1 MGEGLDVFDL
11 VAAAAVKAQS
21 IARLHRVLRRLRELQ
36 AGIRAGADSLRHNI
50 KPLIH
55 SVEQYLAEAHIRRV
69 VHDLARKIVPHIIA
83 DERLIEVRP
92 MQRPLV
98 EGIHPQH
105 GDIARGRTVV
115 RQRLDK
121 IAVLIKIARGV
132 ASHSNVNDALK
143 RRRVGGVIVALGMIH
158 HRDGRAQQ
166 RTAVCGRGESSRSH
180 GRCPPLVDGHA
191 RDRLS
196 AGVDENERQMRAEQI
211 FAVVLGTGCIGG
223 ALKMLMIAWVLIGQ
237 HG

>member
-1 MGEGLDVFDL
+1 
-11 VAAAAVKAQS
+11 
-21 IARLHRVLRRLRELQ
+21 
-36 AGIRAGADSLRHNI
+36 
-50 KPLIH
+50 
-55 SVEQYLAEAHIRRV
+55 
-69 VHDLARKIVPHIIA
+69 
-83 DERLIEVRP
+83 

-166 RTAVCGRGESSRSH
+166 RTAVRGRGEAVVFDVAVRV
-180 GRCPPLVDGHA
+180 GDGHA

-196 AGVDENERQMRAEQI
+196 ACVDEHERQMRAERL
-211 FAVVLGTGCIGG
+211 AVMLGTGCIGG

>member
-1 MGEGLDVFDL
+1 
-11 VAAAAVKAQS
+11 
-21 IARLHRVLRRLRELQ
+21 
-36 AGIRAGADSLRHNI
+36 
-50 KPLIH
+50 
-55 SVEQYLAEAHIRRV
+55 
-69 VHDLARKIVPHIIA
+69 
-83 DERLIEVRP
+83 

-132 ASHSNVNDALK
+132 ASHANVDGALQG
-143 RRRVGGVIVALGMIH
+143 RRVGGVIVALGMVH

-166 RTAVCGRGESSRSH
+166 RTAVCGRGESSV
-180 GRCPPLVDGHA
+180 LTAAAAALDGNA
-191 RDRLS
+191 GDLRA

-211 FAVVLGTGCIGG
+211 FSVVGAGRIGG

>member
-1 MGEGLDVFDL
+1 
-11 VAAAAVKAQS
+11 
-21 IARLHRVLRRLRELQ
+21 
-36 AGIRAGADSLRHNI
+36 
-50 KPLIH
+50 
-55 SVEQYLAEAHIRRV
+55 
-69 VHDLARKIVPHIIA
+69 
-83 DERLIEVRP
+83 

-166 RTAVCGRGESSRSH
+166 RTAVCGRGEAVVFDVAVR
-180 GRCPPLVDGHA
+180 VEDGHA

-196 AGVDENERQMRAEQI
+196 ACVDEHERQMRAERL
-211 FAVVLGTGCIGG
+211 AVMLGTGCIGG

>member
-1 MGEGLDVFDL
+1 
-11 VAAAAVKAQS
+11 
-21 IARLHRVLRRLRELQ
+21 
-36 AGIRAGADSLRHNI
+36 
-50 KPLIH
+50 
-55 SVEQYLAEAHIRRV
+55 
-69 VHDLARKIVPHIIA
+69 
-83 DERLIEVRP
+83 

-132 ASHSNVNDALK
+132 AAHTDINDALH
-143 RRRVGGVIVALGMIH
+143 RRRIVRMVISGSVVD
-158 HRDGRAQQ
+158 HRDRSAQQ
-166 RTAVCGRGESSRSH
+166 RSAVRRSGEGVVASA
-180 GRCPPLVDGHA
+180 PVAVADGNA
-191 RDRLS
+191 GDLRA

-211 FAVVLGTGCIGG
+211 FSVVGTGCIGG

>member
-1 MGEGLDVFDL
+1 
-11 VAAAAVKAQS
+11 
-21 IARLHRVLRRLRELQ
+21 
-36 AGIRAGADSLRHNI
+36 
-50 KPLIH
+50 
-55 SVEQYLAEAHIRRV
+55 
-69 VHDLARKIVPHIIA
+69 
-83 DERLIEVRP
+83 

-132 ASHSNVNDALK
+132 AAHANVDGALQG
-143 RRRVGGVIVALGMIH
+143 RRVGGVIVALSVIH

-166 RTAVCGRGESSRSH
+166 RTAVCGRGESIV
-180 GRCPPLVDGHA
+180 LTAAAAALDGNA
-191 RDRLS
+191 GDLRA

-211 FAVVLGTGCIGG
+211 FSVVGTGCIGG

>member
-1 MGEGLDVFDL
+1 
-11 VAAAAVKAQS
+11 
-21 IARLHRVLRRLRELQ
+21 
-36 AGIRAGADSLRHNI
+36 
-50 KPLIH
+50 
-55 SVEQYLAEAHIRRV
+55 
-69 VHDLARKIVPHIIA
+69 
-83 DERLIEVRP
+83 

-132 ASHSNVNDALK
+132 AAHANVDGALQG
-143 RRRVGGVIVALGMIH
+143 RRVGGVIVALGVIH

-166 RTAVCGRGESSRSH
+166 RTAVRRSGEGVVASA
-180 GRCPPLVDGHA
+180 PVAVADGHA

-211 FAVVLGTGCIGG
+211 FSVVGTGCIGG

>member
-1 MGEGLDVFDL
+1 
-11 VAAAAVKAQS
+11 
-21 IARLHRVLRRLRELQ
+21 
-36 AGIRAGADSLRHNI
+36 
-50 KPLIH
+50 
-55 SVEQYLAEAHIRRV
+55 
-69 VHDLARKIVPHIIA
+69 
-83 DERLIEVRP
+83 

-166 RTAVCGRGESSRSH
+166 RSAVRRSGEGVVASA
-180 GRCPPLVDGHA
+180 PVAVADGNA
-191 RDRLS
+191 GDLRA
-196 AGVDENERQMRAEQI
+196 AGVDENERQMRAERL
-211 FAVVLGTGCIGG
+211 AVMLGTGCIGG

>member
-1 MGEGLDVFDL
+1 
-11 VAAAAVKAQS
+11 
-21 IARLHRVLRRLRELQ
+21 
-36 AGIRAGADSLRHNI
+36 
-50 KPLIH
+50 
-55 SVEQYLAEAHIRRV
+55 
-69 VHDLARKIVPHIIA
+69 
-83 DERLIEVRP
+83 

-115 RQRLDK
+115 RQCLDK

-166 RTAVCGRGESSRSH
+166 RTAVCGRGESIV
-180 GRCPPLVDGHA
+180 LTAAAAALDGHA

-196 AGVDENERQMRAEQI
+196 ASVDENERQMRAEQI
-211 FAVVLGTGCIGG
+211 FSVVGTGCIGE

>member
-1 MGEGLDVFDL
+1 
-11 VAAAAVKAQS
+11 
-21 IARLHRVLRRLRELQ
+21 
-36 AGIRAGADSLRHNI
+36 
-50 KPLIH
+50 
-55 SVEQYLAEAHIRRV
+55 
-69 VHDLARKIVPHIIA
+69 
-83 DERLIEVRP
+83 

-132 ASHSNVNDALK
+132 AAHANVDGALQG
-143 RRRVGGVIVALGMIH
+143 RRVGGVIVALGVIH

-166 RTAVCGRGESSRSH
+166 RSAVRRSGEGVVASA
-180 GRCPPLVDGHA
+180 PVAVADGNA
-191 RDRLS
+191 GDLRA
-196 AGVDENERQMRAEQI
+196 AGVDENERQMRAEHL
-211 FAVVLGTGCIGG
+211 AVMLGAGCIGG

>member
-1 MGEGLDVFDL
+1 
-11 VAAAAVKAQS
+11 
-21 IARLHRVLRRLRELQ
+21 
-36 AGIRAGADSLRHNI
+36 
-50 KPLIH
+50 
-55 SVEQYLAEAHIRRV
+55 
-69 VHDLARKIVPHIIA
+69 
-83 DERLIEVRP
+83 

-105 GDIARGRTVV
+105 GDIARGRAVV

-132 ASHSNVNDALK
+132 AAHANVDGALQG
-143 RRRVGGVIVALGMIH
+143 RRVGGVIVALGMVH

-166 RTAVCGRGESSRSH
+166 RTAIGGGGEAVVFDVAVRI
-180 GRCPPLVDGHA
+180 GDGNA
-191 RDRLS
+191 GDLRA

-211 FAVVLGTGCIGG
+211 FSVVGAGCIGG

>member
-1 MGEGLDVFDL
+1 
-11 VAAAAVKAQS
+11 
-21 IARLHRVLRRLRELQ
+21 
-36 AGIRAGADSLRHNI
+36 
-50 KPLIH
+50 
-55 SVEQYLAEAHIRRV
+55 
-69 VHDLARKIVPHIIA
+69 
-83 DERLIEVRP
+83 

-105 GDIARGRTVV
+105 GDIARGRAVV

-143 RRRVGGVIVALGMIH
+143 RRRVVRMVISGSVVD
-158 HRDGRAQQ
+158 HRDRSAQQ
-166 RTAVCGRGESSRSH
+166 RSAVRRSGEGVVASA
-180 GRCPPLVDGHA
+180 PVAVADGNA
-191 RDRLS
+191 GDLRA
-196 AGVDENERQMRAEQI
+196 AGVDENERQMRAERL
-211 FAVVLGTGCIGG
+211 AVMLGTGRVGG